1 MFHKAS
7 PGLTSLRGLPRLW
20 MSTDEGFGGLPPRLM
35 VFDMNE
41 KFNDTLWNNTPT
53 PISRLYGSV
62 TALTI
67 ALIGITVSLMAS
79 FLTSTETS
87 LLSWKSNSGIPLAPG
102 SKFGLYMSLWLRE
115 FLDRIGI
122 MQPVKSPPTTIP
134 QSSFPNRYTTLPAYR
149 HYNQRNSVSTSFERG
164 N

>member
-7 PGLTSLRGLPRLW
+7 PGLTCPRGLPHSW
-20 MSTDEGFGGLPPRLM
+20 MKGITSVAAQPRLM

-87 LLSWKSNSGIPLAPG
+87 LLSWKLNLDIPFAPG
-102 SKFGLYMSLWLRE
+102 SKLGLYMSLWCKE
-115 FLDRIGI
+115 FLDRIGTTP
-122 MQPVKSPPTTIP
+122 PVKSPPTTTP
-134 QSSFPNRYTTLPAYR
+134 QSSSPSPYTTLLAYR
-149 HYNQRNSVSTSFERG
+149 HYNQRSSVSTSFERG